1 MRRPL
6 PLLRLR
12 LLFARRLL
20 PLPSLLFVVHPRDDV
35 GVLHLMLQLVVPR
48 GHVFRQRLRPPHL
61 PRLLGRLGTFE
72 LAALR
77 DVPRKWVDRRH
88 ATFNIGL
95 GRPPGKANS
104 SADNAKRPAE
114 SSSAGRDI
122 AIGHSPVY

>member
-1 MRRPL
+1 MGIIAYDDPAHQAKWAGLGSDIDMRRPL

-72 LAALR
+72 LAAL
-77 DVPRKWVDRRH
+77 
-88 ATFNIGL
+88 
-95 GRPPGKANS
+95 
-104 SADNAKRPAE
+104 
-114 SSSAGRDI
+114 
-122 AIGHSPVY
+122 